1 MSGMDTFAF
10 NVHWQIAG
18 ASQDKPVEGINDINL
33 CIEHILSTRKGT
45 DILRPQFG
53 SNHFD
58 YIDQPT
64 DVAIPNIVRE
74 VVVALETWEKRIVV
88 EKVEVQDLAP
98 QVILRIFYRLL
109 DDVSREI
116 YRTTVSNG

>member
-1 MSGMDTFAF
+1 MSGMDTFTF
-10 NVHWQIAG
+10 NAHWQIAG
-18 ASQDKPVEGINDINL
+18 ASQDKPIEGIDDINL

-74 VVVALETWEKRIVV
+74 VIVALEMWEKRIVV

-98 QVILRIFYRLL
+98 QVILRIFYRLR

-116 YRTTVSNG
+116 YGTTVSNG